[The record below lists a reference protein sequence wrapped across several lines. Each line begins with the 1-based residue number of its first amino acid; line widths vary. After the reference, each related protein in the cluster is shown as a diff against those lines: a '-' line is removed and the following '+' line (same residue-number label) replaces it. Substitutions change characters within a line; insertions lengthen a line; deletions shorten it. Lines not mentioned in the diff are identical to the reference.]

1 MDVPDIT
8 RTYSPRGEDF
18 VEDRFEIE
26 LDDGA
31 SLTVIVTNEGVI
43 MDAYKNLPI
52 HDKGADVPIPKGQY
66 VTEHVGTMGMMF
78 DEWWEF
84 IVNGR
89 FSGV

>member
-8 RTYSPRGEDF
+8 VTYSPRGEAF
-18 VEDRFEIE
+18 VEDRFEIV
-26 LDDGA
+26 LPADDESGA
-31 SLTVIVTNEGVI
+31 SPTLTVIVTPEGI
-43 MDAYKNLPI
+43 LMDAYTQEP
-52 HDKGADVPIPKGQY
+52 D
-66 VTEHVGTMGMMF
+66 EHRGTIGMTF